1 MAETTGRCELE
12 KKSFFLGKWRRHEE
26 RRKKRRDVVQK
37 ETGHLTVGNSR
48 YESRSYDIRLLVVL
62 KKQFCV

>member
-1 MAETTGRCELE
+1 MEETRGDARREERKEEMLCRKTGR
-12 KKSFFLGKWRRHEE
+12 
-26 RRKKRRDVVQK
+26 
-37 ETGHLTVGNSR
+37 LTVGNSR

>member
-1 MAETTGRCELE
+1 M
-12 KKSFFLGKWRRHEE
+12 
-26 RRKKRRDVVQK
+26 QK
-37 ETGHLTVGNSR
+37 ETARLTVGNSR

>member
-1 MAETTGRCELE
+1 MNLE
-12 KKSFFLGKWRRHEE
+12 RKVFWFFGKWRRHEE
-26 RRKKRRDVVQK
+26 TRGEKKKRRDVAQK
-37 ETGHLTVGNSR
+37 ETGRLTVGNSR